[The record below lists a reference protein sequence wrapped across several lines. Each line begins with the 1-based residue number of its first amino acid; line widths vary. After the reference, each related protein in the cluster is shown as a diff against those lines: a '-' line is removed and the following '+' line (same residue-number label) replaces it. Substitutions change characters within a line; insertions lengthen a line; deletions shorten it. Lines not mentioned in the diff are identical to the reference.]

1 MSDSIDQVF
10 ISAKQWLLSFLAGAP
25 DWLMQIASSLINIA
39 ALLGVFLTLFALMSV
54 LERKILGRIQNRYGP
69 NRVGPFGL
77 FQPVADGIKMLIK
90 EDIVPVRAD
99 KIVHFLAP
107 IMIAATAILALGV
120 IPYGRNMTPFA
131 IDGGIL
137 FFFAVGS
144 TTELAVFM
152 AGWGSNNKFSM
163 LGAMRAIAQ
172 MVSYELPLII
182 TTLPVVM
189 VVGALSPDA
198 IVAAQNGYT
207 FGFVPHWFVTTPWGA
222 AAFLLF
228 FVSGLVE
235 SNRTPFD
242 VPEGESEIVAGHM
255 TEYSGF
261 KYATFF
267 MAEYFG
273 MFAISGLAVTLF
285 LGGWQAPIAGL
296 QFIPSYLW
304 FFAKLG
310 VLLFTFIWIRGTL
323 PRSRVDQ
330 VMAFA
335 WKFMLPMAFT
345 CVVAAAVWHYQ
356 GRGLAG
362 WLWSLAVVAIVYFGL
377 SWFLDT
383 GKKFCHP
390 HLSLRRMNSA
400 AFLIIAIVTL
410 AGALAAATLPKLI
423 HAALCLVVA
432 FVGLAAFFFLLGA
445 EFVGLV
451 QVFVYI
457 GAVAVLIVF
466 TILLTRRDLD
476 KPDKFNWGGVV
487 VAIAVFGGLLW
498 AILQT
503 PSVAIAAAQIPP
515 LTVKQIGEV
524 LMTNYIW
531 PLQCVGLLLTA
542 ALIGAL
548 VLVMEEKGR

>member
-1 MSDSIDQVF
+1 MIEPVDQFFVSLKHWVVSWPLFPEQIRPIVSI
-10 ISAKQWLLSFLAGAP
+10 LLSIIP
-25 DWLMQIASSLINIA
+25 ITI
-39 ALLGVFLTLFALMSV
+39 VFPLLFAITTL
-54 LERKILGRIQNRYGP
+54 LERKGLGRIQNRYGP

-90 EDIVPVRAD
+90 EDIVPARAD
-99 KIVHFLAP
+99 KIVHFVAP

-172 MVSYELPLII
+172 MISYELPLLI

-189 VVGALSPDA
+189 IVGSLSPDA
-198 IVAAQNGYT
+198 IVAAQDGYS
-207 FGFVPHWFVTTPWGA
+207 FGILPHWFVTTPWGA
-222 AAFLLF
+222 AAFILF

-285 LGGWQAPIAGL
+285 LGGWHSPIAAL
-296 QFIPSYLW
+296 NFIPSYLW
-304 FFAKLG
+304 FFLKLSA
-310 VLLFTFIWIRGTL
+310 LLFVYIWVRGTL
-323 PRSRVDQ
+323 PRTRVDQ
-330 VMAFA
+330 IMNFA

-345 CVVAAAVWHYQ
+345 CIVAAAVWHYQ

-362 WLWSLAVVAIVYFGL
+362 WLWSLAVIAIVYLTL
-377 SWFLDT
+377 SRLLDT
-383 GKKFCHP
+383 SKKFAP
-390 HLSLRRMNSA
+390 RTYR
-400 AFLIIAIVTL
+400 F
-410 AGALAAATLPKLI
+410 
-423 HAALCLVVA
+423 
-432 FVGLAAFFFLLGA
+432 A
-445 EFVGLV
+445 E
-451 QVFVYI
+451 
-457 GAVAVLIVF
+457 
-466 TILLTRRDLD
+466 
-476 KPDKFNWGGVV
+476 
-487 VAIAVFGGLLW
+487 
-498 AILQT
+498 
-503 PSVAIAAAQIPP
+503 
-515 LTVKQIGEV
+515 
-524 LMTNYIW
+524 
-531 PLQCVGLLLTA
+531 
-542 ALIGAL
+542 
-548 VLVMEEKGR
+548 